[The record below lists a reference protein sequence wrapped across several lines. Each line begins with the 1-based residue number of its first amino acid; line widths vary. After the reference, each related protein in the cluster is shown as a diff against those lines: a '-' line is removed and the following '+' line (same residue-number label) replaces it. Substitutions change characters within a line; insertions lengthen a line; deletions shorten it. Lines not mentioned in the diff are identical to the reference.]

1 MWCKWQF
8 SIKWESPFNPMCGQ
22 IRKQTLNTFFGTCG
36 PARWSSGCRLSGC
49 RSEWPSPG
57 DQGDGKQVGRSP
69 AVCSKLGRRG
79 RIAEVSGRGS
89 KQRTVVPRR
98 AGAAHDC
105 EIKKNYFN
113 RDASVS
119 GVGRHGQSLCLRQ
132 PRTTFWLPPSVWPA
146 EVLHISMP
154 SSRAS

>member
-8 SIKWESPFNPMCGQ
+8 SIKWESLFNPMCGQ

-49 RSEWPSPG
+49 CSEWPSPG
-57 DQGDGKQVGRSP
+57 DEGDGKQVGRSR
-69 AVCSKLGRRG
+69 AVCSQLGRRG

-105 EIKKNYFN
+105 EIKKII
-113 RDASVS
+113 
-119 GVGRHGQSLCLRQ
+119 LIEML
-132 PRTTFWLPPSVWPA
+132 L
-146 EVLHISMP
+146 
-154 SSRAS
+154 